1 MVPDEKRSLILR
13 CVKLGMEWYRAA
25 LIAELTDEELEE
37 LENDTVFLRKVKSHE
52 ALEEM
57 RLLEKHED
65 AMIEGVA
72 KGNASAVQWKLERIN
87 PDRWS
92 AKSGGSAIPLDIGGE
107 VTINLVGKRPDGT
120 EC

>member
-1 MVPDEKRSLILR
+1 VGLDDKKRDLILR

-25 LIAELTDEELEE
+25 LIAECTEEELEFIE
-37 LENDTVFLRKVKSHE
+37 SDPTLLRKFKAYE
-52 ALEEM
+52 AIEEM
-57 RLLEKHED
+57 RLLEKHEI
-65 AMIEGVA
+65 AIEEGIY

-92 AKSGGSAIPLDIGGE
+92 AKASASSTPVEFGN
-107 VTINLVGKRPDGT
+107 VAINLVGKNPDGS